1 MYAEENGKMG
11 NLRQIENRE
20 REAQER
26 VRVGKPRERE
36 ESFIIG
42 KAISREDI
50 MQIIQ
55 RENV

>member
-1 MYAEENGKMG
+1 MG

-26 VRVGKPRERE
+26 AIGGETQREE

-55 RENV
+55 RKNVLGFIFKG

>member
-26 VRVGKPRERE
+26 VRVGKLRERE